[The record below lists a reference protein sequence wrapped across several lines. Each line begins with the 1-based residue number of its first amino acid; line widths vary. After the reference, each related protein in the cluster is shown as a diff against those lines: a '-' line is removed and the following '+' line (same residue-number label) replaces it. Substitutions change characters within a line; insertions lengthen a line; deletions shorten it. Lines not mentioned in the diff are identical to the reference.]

1 MSLQVINQVN
11 FVTKKMLYIKFQ
23 ENMSQNYKQDFRNEH
38 YFNDRL
44 THGSTRNNTVA
55 EVSYIKF
62 TRICQTKTALM
73 NNHSTLKQNRTKMS
87 TDRIPPSSFI
97 QISITI
103 GQAVRSPLTANT
115 YNKNKATDFEFFFF
129 SATYLQTEPLLLHF
143 SNKFPFHKR
152 GWLLYISF
160 TSYLS
165 I

>member
-1 MSLQVINQVN
+1 
-11 FVTKKMLYIKFQ
+11 MLYIEFQ

-38 YFNDRL
+38 YFNDKL
-44 THGSTRNNTVA
+44 THCSTRNNTVA
-55 EVSYIKF
+55 EVSQIKF

-87 TDRIPPSSFI
+87 RNRIPPSPFI

-103 GQAVRSPLTANT
+103 DQAVRSPLTANT
-115 YNKNKATDFEFFFF
+115 YNNKKATDFEFF
-129 SATYLQTEPLLLHF
+129 SATNLQIQPLLLHF
-143 SNKFPFHKR
+143 PNKFPFHKR

-160 TSYLS
+160 ISYLS